1 MRQRSGAT
9 WAATEGARVAT
20 RACRRDYRLRC
31 CTARLDVIRDGH
43 GARPTG
49 DVERVTG
56 RPARTFERFAADAVA
71 AGAWRAGVRA

>member
-1 MRQRSGAT
+1 MPSDY
-9 WAATEGARVAT
+9 AA
-20 RACRRDYRLRC
+20 LL
-31 CTARLDVIRDGH
+31 TALLDVIRDGH